1 MAKYKSLFNVEG
13 SIGEVTFYKGEDGYY
28 IRSKGG
34 VSKDRIL
41 NDPAF
46 VRTRENNTEFAQSAT
61 SGKQLR
67 HAITALLTDA
77 KDNRMTSRLTQVM
90 SRVKNADLTSARGQ
104 RKVSIG
110 ITTTDGKD
118 AIKGFDFNSN
128 ALLNSVLLEAFTLDT
143 TTGEISIP
151 NFIPSQ
157 QLNSP
162 SGATHVSFN
171 AGFLNLNF
179 SDNTSNLQV
188 SPTVNLIINNTA
200 APLTLTP
207 ATTPTG
213 TGTPFYFF
221 KITFYQDVN
230 NTQYPLKNGAFN
242 VLQLIEVL

>member
-128 ALLNSVLLEAFTLDT
+128 AF
-143 TTGEISIP
+143 
-151 NFIPSQ
+151 
-157 QLNSP
+157 
-162 SGATHVSFN
+162 
-171 AGFLNLNF
+171 
-179 SDNTSNLQV
+179 
-188 SPTVNLIINNTA
+188 
-200 APLTLTP
+200 
-207 ATTPTG
+207 
-213 TGTPFYFF
+213 
-221 KITFYQDVN
+221 
-230 NTQYPLKNGAFN
+230 
-242 VLQLIEVL
+242 